1 MKIRKCGRVLNVTIG
16 QNQTAIRFVFRKT
29 PAWFSNKRGGIT
41 TTRLGW
47 LSIQHV
53 KVKPAAKAWFDDGLS
68 IPPYPGQ

>member
-16 QNQTAIRFVFRKT
+16 QNQTTIRFVRKT

-41 TTRLGW
+41 TTRLAW

-53 KVKPAAKAWFDDGLS
+53 KVKPAAKAWLDDGLS

>member
-1 MKIRKCGRVLNVTIG
+1 MKIQKHGRVLNVTVG
-16 QNQTAIRFVFRKT
+16 QNQTTIRFVRKT

-47 LSIQHV
+47 FSIQHV
-53 KVKPAAKAWFDDGLS
+53 KVNRKNTAWVDDGIS

>member
-16 QNQTAIRFVFRKT
+16 LNQVSVRFVRKT

-41 TTRLGW
+41 STRLGW

-53 KVKPAAKAWFDDGLS
+53 RLKAWVDDGIS